1 LIAASARDIWTS
13 ALGSLQLEVTRNNY
27 DTWLKN
33 TLGLDSAEGSF
44 VVGVPNTFV
53 AEGLQKRMS
62 PLIERTL
69 KGLLDRD
76 ISVAYEVY
84 QPGTPGHKPVRN
96 GHSANNGTAAP
107 MRVQA
112 RSRTGDGRL
121 NPRYTFETFVV
132 GKSNQFAAA
141 SAVAVA
147 ENPGQDYNPLVIH
160 AGVGLGKTHLLH
172 AIGHSV
178 NARGL
183 RCLYVS
189 AEQFTNDF
197 VSALREA
204 SLEEFRS
211 KYRDIDL
218 LLIDDIQFIAG
229 KEHSRESFFHTFND
243 LHTASKQVVISS
255 DTRPKSIPLLEE
267 RLSSRLEAGLRVDIK
282 PPDLETRMAILGK
295 KAEQAGAYVSQEV
308 IEFLARK
315 IAHNV
320 RDLEGALN
328 RIMAMSSMTNHPV
341 DMELAAQAVTD
352 VPSSTSR
359 LRRRN
364 PVDVVETVAAY
375 FGLPAEDLAAKTR
388 RANIA
393 LARQVAAYLLRE
405 ETSRSLADIG
415 SYLGNRGH
423 STILR
428 AHDKIAYEINVNT
441 DLRRHITEIRDTL
454 ERIPPRAT

>member
-1 LIAASARDIWTS
+1 LSAPTARDIWTS

-27 DTWLKN
+27 DTWLKSS
-33 TLGLDSAEGSF
+33 LGLEATEDTF
-44 VVGVPNTFV
+44 VIGVPNAFV
-53 AEGLQKRMS
+53 AECLGKRMS
-62 PLIERTL
+62 PLITKTL

-76 ISVAYEVY
+76 VSVSYKVY
-84 QPGTPGHKPVRN
+84 QEGAAGN
-96 GHSANNGTAAP
+96 GHRHENGAAAP
-107 MRVQA
+107 IRTTTRARVA
-112 RSRTGDGRL
+112 DGHL

-141 SAVAVA
+141 AAVAVA
-147 ENPGQDYNPLVIH
+147 DNPGQDHNPLVIH

-172 AIGHSV
+172 SIGHAV

-183 RCLYVS
+183 RCLYAS

-197 VSALREA
+197 VSALRDGG
-204 SLEEFRS
+204 LEEFRN

-243 LHTASKQVVISS
+243 LHTASKHIVITS

-267 RLSSRLEAGLRVDIK
+267 RLSSRLESGLRVDIT
-282 PPDLETRMAILGK
+282 PPNLETRMAILGN
-295 KAEQAGAYVSQEV
+295 KADQANAHVDREI
-308 IEFLARK
+308 IEFISRK

-320 RDLEGALN
+320 RDLEAALN
-328 RIMAMSSMTNHPV
+328 RIMAMASMTNQPITM
-341 DMELAAQAVTD
+341 DLATQAVTD
-352 VPSSTSR
+352 APSSTSR

-364 PVDVVETVAAY
+364 PLDVIDTVAAY
-375 FGLPAEDLAAKTR
+375 FGLSAEDLAAKTR
-388 RANIA
+388 RANIT
-393 LARQVAAYLLRE
+393 LARQVAAYLMRE

-415 SYLGNRGH
+415 SYLGDRGH

-428 AHDKIAYEINVNT
+428 AHDKIVYELNVST
-441 DLRRHITEIRDTL
+441 QLRRHVAEIRDTL
-454 ERIPPRAT
+454 ERLPPRRT